1 MSLEDKI
8 QKYISEHEKFEGLLN
23 ELRRIIGNHPFE
35 ETLKWGIPTYV
46 YQKRN
51 LVGIGGFK
59 NHVGLWFFQGAL
71 LKDEYK
77 ILHNAQEGKT
87 KAMRQIH
94 FRSIEEIDENILDHY
109 LKETIDNQVA
119 GRFVKSSKAVKEVK
133 LPNELKEY
141 LKSDSALNDSFQLLT
156 PGRQKDYANYI
167 SEAKREQTKT
177 DRLLKIT
184 PLIKEGKGLYDKYK

>member
-8 QKYISEHEKFEGLLN
+8 QKYISEHEKFEDLLN
-23 ELRRIIGNHPFE
+23 ELRRIICNHPFE

-167 SEAKREQTKT
+167 SEAKREKTKT